1 MSQDQDQGQEEPN
14 PEARALSGDPDLP
27 PQQPDHTEKTDREL
41 LDEDEDEEKISG
53 KPASNGDGGSDQPG
67 TTLPGYG

>member
-1 MSQDQDQGQEEPN
+1 MSEDQDQAYDGLD

-27 PQQPDHTEKTDREL
+27 PQQPDHTEKADREL
-41 LDEDEDEEKISG
+41 LGEDEDEEKISG